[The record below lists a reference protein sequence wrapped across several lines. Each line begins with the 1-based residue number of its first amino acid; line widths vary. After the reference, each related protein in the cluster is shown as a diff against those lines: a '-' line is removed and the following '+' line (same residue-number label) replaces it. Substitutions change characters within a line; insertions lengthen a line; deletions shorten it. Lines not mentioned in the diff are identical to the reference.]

1 MSGRGRATTLAA
13 SPTLVGAVTVLVS
26 IVAVFLA
33 YNANNGLPFVPT
45 YRISVEVPNAN
56 TLRAGNEVRIGG
68 ARVGQVI
75 GVTPQSAEDGS
86 VSAKVDLEL
95 DKDVDPLPS
104 DSTVAVR
111 ARSAFGLKYLELT
124 PGTSDQ
130 GLQTAGILPLSAAR
144 TEPVD
149 LDQVLNTFDQPT
161 RDAIQSN
168 LLEFGNALA
177 GRGAQ
182 LNAGLQELR
191 PLLDTLEPVMRN
203 LASPQ
208 TRLERFFPSLA
219 AAAGEVAPVA
229 ENQAHLFVAL
239 DVTFGAFASIAR
251 PFLQET
257 ISRTPRTLDTLTDT
271 APRIRPFIENTTGL
285 FADLRPGFHALSP
298 ASADLANAA
307 RIGIP
312 ALNAAPAFNAQLD
325 PTAQSLLDFSN
336 NPAVVKGINDLTA
349 ITTSLDPT
357 LAFITPAQSVCNY
370 GTLLFRNA
378 SNLLSLGDGLGTWQR
393 FISFNPP
400 AGPNNEGGP
409 SSAPASGGGA
419 GDNFLHYNPYPNT
432 AAPGQTFECEAGNEK
447 FAVGQTVIGNVPG
460 NQGTVTEEQ
469 LQTTTTK
476 KCKKGKKKNKQG
488 KCVSK
493 KPKKKKGKS

>member
-1 MSGRGRATTLAA
+1 MSGRGRASTLAA
-13 SPTLVGAVTVLVS
+13 SPTLVGAVTVLIA

-45 YRISVEVPNAN
+45 YRVSVEVPNAS
-56 TLRAGNEVRIGG
+56 TLLPGNEVRIGG
-68 ARVGQVI
+68 SRVGQVI
-75 GVTPQSAEDGS
+75 GVTPESADDGS

-95 DKDVDPLPS
+95 DKDVDPLAS
-104 DSTVAVR
+104 DSTVSVR
-111 ARSAFGLKYLELT
+111 ARSAFGLKYLDII
-124 PGTSDQ
+124 PGTSEQ
-130 GLQTAGILPLSAAR
+130 GLEPGGILPLSAA
-144 TEPVD
+144 TIEPVD
-149 LDQVLNTFDQPT
+149 LDQLLNTFDQPT
-161 RDAIQSN
+161 RDAIQTN

-177 GRGAQ
+177 GRGGQ
-182 LNAGLQELR
+182 LNAAIQELR
-191 PLLDTLEPVMRN
+191 PLVDVLEPVMRN

-208 TRLERFFPSLA
+208 TNLARFFPSLA

-239 DVTFGAFASIAR
+239 DATFGAFASVAR

-257 ISRTPRTLDTLTDT
+257 ISKTPPTLDTLVET
-271 APRIRPFIENTTGL
+271 APRIRPFIENTAGL

-298 ASADLANAA
+298 ASAALANAS

-312 ALNAAPAFNAQLD
+312 VLNAAPAFNAQLD

-370 GTLLFRNA
+370 GTLLFRNV
-378 SNLLSLGDGLGTWQR
+378 SNLLALGDGLGTWQR
-393 FISFNPP
+393 FITLNPP
-400 AGPNNEGGP
+400 AGPNNEGSP
-409 SSAPASGGGA
+409 SSAVANGGGA

-432 AAPGQTFECEAGNEK
+432 AAPGQEFECEAGNEK
-447 FAVGQTVIGNVPG
+447 FATGQTVIGNVPG

-469 LQTTTTK
+469 LQVETTK
-476 KCKKGKKKNKQG
+476 KCKKGKKRNKQG
-488 KCVSK
+488 KCVK
-493 KPKKKKGKS
+493 KKSKKKGKS